1 MKKIKQKKAIS
12 AAAVVSTLFLAVSAA
27 AHIALYAYSKYLP
40 LLLLGIC
47 QLLPAAVNL
56 LLILLCDRLPKK
68 EKTGEPPRNA
78 VLGVLWRILDMI
90 GLSNIYH
97 AKVATIFTVL
107 ITAGANIWFWTS
119 YQSVSEVYTLS
130 AVLPVVEVV
139 FFVLF
144 IIIDKWCKHTAEG
157 ASRYSAA
164 IIRNIRT
171 AIGVCRIALVLS
183 ALTMTLKLLGF
194 FDLTSWLAIAAA
206 VEIIYH
212 SAFML
217 ITMATRLIR
226 REFSEVPDVSVPM
239 FNMASEE
246 SGVGVMDYLEENTG
260 MTMRSLWSIKF
271 IKALVPAAII
281 CCALIFWGA
290 TGIVMV
296 EANQQGAVYRLGHLR
311 EETLDAGLHFTLP
324 WPFDKVEIYDT
335 ETVNKIT
342 VGYDSVTTADNLWT
356 EGHNSEEYKL
366 LLGSGNE
373 VVAINLRIEYKIA
386 DLRQYLASSASPA
399 SILSA
404 KAYELITE
412 RTINTDLN
420 TILST
425 DRQAFSASFHEEL
438 TAEMAAC
445 GTGLSVVGVVLESIH
460 PPVDV
465 ADIYQQMISA
475 EIQAQEII
483 LAAQAT
489 AEVRKSEARR
499 EYLKTV
505 NANKAMKLQ
514 KIAAANSEV
523 AEFMASVSAD
533 KAYPGNYRYYKYLNA
548 LTTAYKNA
556 DLVLVGEGIDTSNI
570 YFTSAN
576 DYVAAE

>member
-1 MKKIKQKKAIS
+1 MKKNNQKTKVP
-12 AAAVVSTLFLAVSAA
+12 AAAVIATLLLAVSGV
-27 AHIALYAYSKYLP
+27 AHIVLYSSSTYLP

-47 QLLPAAVNL
+47 QLLPAAANL
-56 LLILLCDRLPKK
+56 VLMLLAGKLPKK
-68 EKTGEPPRNA
+68 EKASTPPKNV
-78 VLGVLWRILDMI
+78 VLRVLWRIIDFV

-97 AKVATIFTVL
+97 AKVAAIMTVL
-107 ITAGANIWFWTS
+107 ITAGANLWFWRVYGRDS
-119 YQSVSEVYTLS
+119 SVYVLN
-130 AVLPVVEVV
+130 AVLPVVQVV
-139 FFVLF
+139 VFVLF
-144 IIIDKWCKHTAEG
+144 IIVDKWCKHTAES
-157 ASRYSAA
+157 ADRYAA
-164 IIRNIRT
+164 AVIRNLRT
-171 AIGVCRIALVLS
+171 AIGVCRIVLVLS
-183 ALTMTLKLLGF
+183 ALTMTLQLLGF
-194 FDLTSWLAIAAA
+194 FDATSWLVIAAA
-206 VEIIYH
+206 VVIIYL

-226 REFSEVPDVSVPM
+226 REFSDVPDLSVPM
-239 FNMASEE
+239 FNMAGED

-271 IKALVPAAII
+271 IKALIPAAII
-281 CCALIFWGA
+281 CCALIFWGS

-296 EANQQGAVYRLGHLR
+296 EANQQGAVYRLGHLQ
-311 EETLDAGLHFTLP
+311 EQTLGSGLHFTLP

-335 ETVNKIT
+335 ETVNKVTI
-342 VGYDSVTTADNLWT
+342 GYDSLVIADNLWT

-386 DLRQYLASSASPA
+386 DLRQYLASSAAPE
-399 SILSA
+399 SILTA
-404 KAYELITE
+404 KAYELVTE

-438 TAEMAAC
+438 TKEMEAC
-445 GTGLSVVGVVLESIH
+445 GSGVCVVGVVLESIH

-489 AEVRKSEARR
+489 AEVRKSEAHRQ
-499 EYLKTV
+499 YLKTV
-505 NANKAMKLQ
+505 NTNKAMKLQ
-514 KIAAANSEV
+514 KIAAANAEV

-548 LTTAYKNA
+548 LTRAYQNA
-556 DLVLVGEGIDTSNI
+556 NLILVGDGIDTSNI
-570 YFTSAN
+570 YFTTTN
-576 DYVAAE
+576 DYAAE